1 MESAR
6 YRYGVA
12 WDRFG
17 FGLDSVCSQFGLD
30 LWIGGG
36 FGVGLG
42 FVSESVC
49 DRFGISSVWVWDRL
63 ASVYAEFVLH
73 RLFSFGVVCFCLIPF
88 LGCCLFFC
96 FSSRIHF
103 LIFSWINLFI
113 FKYVCLRS
121 YFFKRS
127 RVVMILYLFIFVD
140 AGRMHHR

>member
-1 MESAR
+1 MGLVWNQLGIGTESL
-6 YRYGVA
+6 

-63 ASVYAEFVLH
+63 GSVYAEFVLH

-113 FKYVCLRS
+113 FKYVCLSS
-121 YFFKRS
+121 YFLSVRA
-127 RVVMILYLFIFVD
+127 L
-140 AGRMHHR
+140 